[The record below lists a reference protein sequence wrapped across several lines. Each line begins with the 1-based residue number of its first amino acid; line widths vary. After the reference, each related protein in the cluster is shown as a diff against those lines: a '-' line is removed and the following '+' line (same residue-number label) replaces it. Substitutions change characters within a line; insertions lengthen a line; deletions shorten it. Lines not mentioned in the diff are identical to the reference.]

1 MSQCQGRRTTPKSA
15 PLFFA
20 GCPRL
25 HKNKPL
31 SFLGPVRCASKADDL
46 CKDCQTRLK
55 STENQLEKRGNKYIP
70 NQETMF
76 HGRISEPIPAWSRL
90 YKGTWFEAQIQAGYT
105 LSEETQQ
112 AVTKMCDATYKD
124 IPTNP
129 VANMILGAVVE
140 IEIPPPPVKAEPKR
154 KKKATGAVAEPEA
167 IPAKVAA
174 KVAAKP
180 KKKAVTVAVAEPVQ
194 DPVPNPAVAKPS
206 PKKKMQMK
214 KTVVATS
221 PTPTTIITPV
231 TPVTSMTSTTTP
243 APKKKRVLKPKVVAP
258 PIAGF
263 VNPTATLEDEPKI
276 VKISVKKAEIDGRSV
291 YLESSKGKVYD
302 LKLNYI
308 GRFNSSEDRIDATYP
323 DSDAE

>member
-1 MSQCQGRRTTPKSA
+1 MPQCQGRRTTTKSS

-31 SFLGPVRCASKADDL
+31 SFLGPVRCAKDADDL
-46 CKDCQTRLK
+46 CKECQARLK

-112 AVTKMCDATYKD
+112 TLKKMCDATYKD

-154 KKKATGAVAEPEA
+154 KKKATGVVAEPEA
-167 IPAKVAA
+167 VAPPPVKAEPKRKKKGVTPPAPAPVVPAP
-174 KVAAKP
+174 P
-180 KKKAVTVAVAEPVQ
+180 KKKIQLKKIVTTPAVTT
-194 DPVPNPAVAKPS
+194 PAV
-206 PKKKMQMK
+206 
-214 KTVVATS
+214 T
-221 PTPTTIITPV
+221 TPAITTPAI
-231 TPVTSMTSTTTP
+231 TTP
-243 APKKKRVLKPKVVAP
+243 APKKKRILKPKVVAP
-258 PIAGF
+258 PITGF
-263 VNPTATLEDEPKI
+263 VNPTATLEEEPKI

-291 YLESSKGKVYD
+291 YLESSKDKVYD
-302 LKLNYI
+302 LKFNYI
-308 GRFNSSEDRIDATYP
+308 GRFNRSEDRIDTTYP